1 MKLFVFAGKI
11 KNATTVTSLLA
22 ACGVGQSLSNITYT
36 CVCVCVCV
44 RVCVCVCVCAYLE
57 IMVESG
63 QSLNEQVSA
72 LVGEF
77 IPGQGGE
84 EAAMLEFMIK
94 A

>member
-1 MKLFVFAGKI
+1 MCV
-11 KNATTVTSLLA
+11 
-22 ACGVGQSLSNITYT
+22 

-44 RVCVCVCVCAYLE
+44 RACVRAYLE
-57 IMVESG
+57 IMVEPG
-63 QSLNEQVSA
+63 ESLNEQISA

>member
-1 MKLFVFAGKI
+1 M
-11 KNATTVTSLLA
+11 
-22 ACGVGQSLSNITYT
+22 
-36 CVCVCVCV
+36 CV
-44 RVCVCVCVCAYLE
+44 RACVCAYVHVYLE

-63 QSLNEQVSA
+63 QSLNEQISA